1 MTYSQKANPNATNS
15 ELDSKRIITH
25 KELTPS
31 QKYDL
36 ISQYC
41 EIVVDG
47 MDYKSLEQYAH
58 EQMTNYFDNLIL
70 SEIKEEIDNHDPE
83 LYDELVDNVTNEIA
97 QPKVTITPQELEGD
111 ISTITDDDYDTFSDK
126 VVTCEE
132 LEKQSIKHY
141 DDDYAD
147 KVDTLVGNMVASD
160 DNVFTHDSEG
170 C

>member
-1 MTYSQKANPNATNS
+1 MKQLNS
-15 ELDSKRIITH
+15 TQRSE
-25 KELTPS
+25 
-31 QKYDL
+31 L

-41 EIVVDG
+41 ELVVDG
-47 MDYKSLEQYAH
+47 MDLDSLIQYAQ
-58 EQMTNYFDNLIL
+58 EQMANYVGSLSD
-70 SEIKEEIDNHDPE
+70 SEIKEEVDNHDEE

-111 ISTITDDDYDTFSDK
+111 ISTVTDS
-126 VVTCEE
+126 
-132 LEKQSIKHY
+132 
-141 DDDYAD
+141 DYAD